1 MLPKNYRSAFFEND
15 VDREDYG
22 RKLRDALQ
30 VQLQKE
36 KNISFDEI
44 KSQYLQWG
52 QELQAKYHKRS
63 TQKKT
68 IVFDLDETLVRAQRD
83 EFENGYDS
91 RITVIDPTINTADG
105 TPGVNR

>member
-44 KSQYLQWG
+44 KS
-52 QELQAKYHKRS
+52 
-63 TQKKT
+63 
-68 IVFDLDETLVRAQRD
+68 
-83 EFENGYDS
+83 
-91 RITVIDPTINTADG
+91 
-105 TPGVNR
+105 